1 MNDKTCPHCKQRY
14 APIRSFQKHCLETAC
29 IEKGNE
35 KLREAQRKV
44 GRKALKQF
52 NDSDIAKLKRKAQTV
67 CNQYIRLRDGKKCI
81 SCGFEGLGRQFHAGH
96 FLPQGGNSLLRYDE
110 SNINSQCSICN
121 NYKSGNLA
129 PYRIN
134 LIEKIGLDKVEE
146 MESMRTI
153 KKWSED
159 ELKEIIEYYKNK
171 IKEMEG

>member
-14 APIRSFQKHCLETAC
+14 EPIRSFQKHCLETAC

-35 KLREAQRKV
+35 KLRETKRKV
-44 GRKALKQF
+44 NRKALKQF
-52 NDSDIAKLKRKAQTV
+52 NDSDMSKLKRKTQTV

-81 SCGFEGLGRQFHAGH
+81 SCGFEGSKRQFHAGH

-110 SNINSQCSICN
+110 SNIHSQCSICN
-121 NYKSGNLA
+121 NYKSGNLV

-153 KKWSED
+153 KKWTAD

-171 IKEMEG
+171 IKELS